1 MGEQQASNEVYI
13 ALQRQLYQEAR
24 LLSSEQYDDWLA
36 MVSEDIHYAMEMP
49 QRRFREDKGH
59 RVPDKTPIFND
70 DMTALLMRVGRFKTG
85 FVWSENPI
93 NSIRH
98 IVSNVEVFE
107 TEIAGQYKVY
117 SVIEVHRSRLD
128 AERKR
133 LTAGRQDIW
142 QQTATGYQLLKRNAV
157 LDDGVVLDSNI
168 NFFF

>member
-1 MGEQQASNEVYI
+1 MVEQQASNEVYI
-13 ALQRQLYQEAR
+13 ALQRQLYLEAR
-24 LLSSEQYDDWLA
+24 LLSSEQYDDWLL
-36 MVSEDIHYAMEMP
+36 MLSDDIHYAMDMP
-49 QRRFREDKGH
+49 QRRFKEDKGL

-70 DMTALLMRVGRFKTG
+70 DMAALLMRIGRFKTG

-98 IVSNVEVFE
+98 IVSNVEVFATDSAE
-107 TEIAGQYKVY
+107 QFKVD
-117 SVIEVHRSRLD
+117 SIIEVHRSRLD

-133 LTAGRQDIW
+133 LTAGREDVW
-142 QQTATGYQLLKRNAV
+142 KKTSTGYRLLTRTAT